1 MASLTKMA
9 KEQVFQSALRRTIP
23 GTPPA
28 IFRGIVK
35 SKHMHACTSRGEDF
49 YYMDTGYFGNFVS
62 RGNLQGVKLYHRI
75 VKNQLQKSVIE
86 KRPADRWQAL
96 VKGDARLGWPGWK
109 KQGNK
114 ILLIISNPKS
124 GKHFDYDIPN
134 WVNTTIATIK
144 KHTDM
149 QIIIRHKGSRSERQ
163 TKNIYQQLDQGV
175 FATVAFNSI
184 AAMESIAYGVP
195 AFVTVSCAAS
205 PLALTDLAKITT
217 PWYPDPNLVAQH
229 CHSLAYGQFTFKE
242 ICDGTA
248 WRFIK

>member
-1 MASLTKMA
+1 MTSLTLDHH
-9 KEQVFQSALRRTIP
+9 ELVSAFRRTIP

-35 SKHMHACTSRGEDF
+35 AKHIHACISRGEDF
-49 YYMDTGYFGNFVS
+49 YYIDTGYFGNFIS
-62 RGNLQGVKLYHRI
+62 QGNPQGTKIYHRI
-75 VKNQLQKSVIE
+75 VKNELQKSVIE
-86 KRPADRWQAL
+86 NCPADRWQTL
-96 VKGDARLGWPGWK
+96 VRGDAKLRWPGWK

-124 GKHFDYDIPN
+124 GRYFDYDMTS

-149 QIIIRHKGSRSERQ
+149 QIIIRHKAPRQ
-163 TKNIYQQLDQGV
+163 QRQMNNIYQQLDQGV
-175 FATVAFNSI
+175 FATVTFNSI
-184 AAMESIAYGVP
+184 AAMESITYGVP

-205 PLALTDLAKITT
+205 PLALTDLTKITT
-217 PWYPDPNLVAQH
+217 PWYPDPNLVAKH
-229 CHSLAYGQFTFKE
+229 CYSLAYGQFTKTE
-242 ICDGTA
+242 IADGTA